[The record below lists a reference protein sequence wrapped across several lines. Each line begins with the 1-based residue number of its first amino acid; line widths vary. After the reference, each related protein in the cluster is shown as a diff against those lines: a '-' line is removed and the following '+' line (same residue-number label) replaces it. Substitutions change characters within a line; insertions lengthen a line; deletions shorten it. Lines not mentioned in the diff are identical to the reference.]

1 MTPQIKQKMTELKTL
16 ETHRR
21 QTPTLTGKSMVD
33 REIRVIRQELDRLRR
48 ERLAELQA
56 RKTLKC

>member
-1 MTPQIKQKMTELKTL
+1 MTPQIIQKQNYLIAL
-16 ETHRR
+16 ETRR
-21 QTPTLTGKSMVD
+21 QKTPTLTGKSMVD
-33 REIRVIRQELDRLRR
+33 REIRVIRQELDGLRR